1 MLRTVIWFIYFWV
14 SLLFYIPSYFKAKS
28 IKNSSEQMQYA
39 DKKARQ
45 WMSSLLSLAGCKIEI
60 IGLEKIPMDTA
71 VLYVGNHQ
79 SNFDIPLMLT
89 QLPKSKGF
97 IAKIETLKMPFV
109 SDWMKYMRCV
119 FMDRN
124 DIRQQVKGISEG
136 IGYLKEGQSIV
147 LFPEGTRSESGALG
161 DFKPGGLKLATK
173 SGVPIV
179 PVTIKGSIDLM
190 RKGSFKI
197 KPSKV
202 VIIVSDPIEI
212 TDEMNK
218 DTKGLT
224 ETIKSIIHSNLI

>member
-1 MLRTVIWFIYFWV
+1 
-14 SLLFYIPSYFKAKS
+14 
-28 IKNSSEQMQYA
+28 MQYA

-45 WMSSLLSLAGCKIEI
+45 WMSSLLSLAGCKVEI